1 MNWSSQCCILL
12 VFVVDSYCWVT
23 FFGHSYSR
31 WTYNIERRMSDY
43 FFSYARLTVES
54 FGEKC
59 RLATK
64 QFIDKVEGVTGEF
77 IQTKL
82 KPGYKRTMWKVFL
95 TSTIW
100 WESTSYSASLPLIRI
115 CISASDSHAR
125 VEREG
130 PLHRGCKSQ
139 SHQKK
144 IKKIKK
150 RWHLFLQRRQWTSS
164 IPSVAVAR
172 AKRGQTKCWKS
183 TKLFQSRLFF
193 METAWI

>member
-1 MNWSSQCCILL
+1 MLHSSCFCCWQLL
-12 VFVVDSYCWVT
+12 LGH
-23 FFGHSYSR
+23 FFWPFLFTLNIQHRTQNERLFLFICASNCRKFR
-31 WTYNIERRMSDY
+31 W
-43 FFSYARLTVES
+43 
-54 FGEKC
+54 
-59 RLATK
+59 
-64 QFIDKVEGVTGEF
+64 KVQ
-77 IQTKL
+77 I
-82 KPGYKRTMWKVFL
+82 GYKTVYRQSGRSYWRIYSNETERTMWKVFL